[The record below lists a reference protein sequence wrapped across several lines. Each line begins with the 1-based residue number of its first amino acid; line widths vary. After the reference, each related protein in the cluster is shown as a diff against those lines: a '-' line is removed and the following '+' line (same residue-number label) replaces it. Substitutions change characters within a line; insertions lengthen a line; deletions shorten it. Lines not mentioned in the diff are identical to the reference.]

1 MLSRKSQYVLTLN
14 MAKCQR
20 LDESS
25 VADIHQQYED
35 NIYTKGHYDVQ
46 IVKTIGWA
54 QPSYVIPENNI
65 RTLMATPL

>member
-1 MLSRKSQYVLTLN
+1 

-25 VADIHQQYED
+25 VADIHHQYED
-35 NIYTKGHYDVQ
+35 NIYTEGHYDVQ

-65 RTLMATPL
+65 CTLMATPL